1 MYKGR
6 PFPHTKPSGFG
17 LDKPYT
23 QAEERMEDALNA
35 ERLLIKKYKTYALLS
50 TDPQIKTQYEQ
61 TAGRHQN
68 HFDRL
73 LSFLN

>member
-1 MYKGR
+1 MSRDIAQLTSKEL
-6 PFPHTKPSGFG
+6 SA
-17 LDKPYT
+17 L
-23 QAEERMEDALNA
+23 EDALNA

-50 TDPQIKTQYEQ
+50 TDPQIKTQSEQ

>member
-1 MYKGR
+1 MSRDIAQLTSKEL
-6 PFPHTKPSGFG
+6 SA
-17 LDKPYT
+17 L
-23 QAEERMEDALNA
+23 EDALNA

-50 TDPQIKTQYEQ
+50 TDPQIKTQHEQ
-61 TAGRHQN
+61 TAGRNQN